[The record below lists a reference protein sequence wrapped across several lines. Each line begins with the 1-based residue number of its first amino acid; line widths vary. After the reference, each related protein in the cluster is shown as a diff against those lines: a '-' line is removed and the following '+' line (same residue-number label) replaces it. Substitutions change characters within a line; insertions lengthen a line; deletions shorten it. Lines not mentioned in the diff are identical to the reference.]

1 VEKRLLIVIDGPA
14 GAGKSTAARSLAKKL
29 GYRYLD
35 TGATYR
41 VVALHAQARGITPEM
56 TEELDRLCAEIEIGF
71 KNTEKGQKV
80 YSDGSDVTEA
90 IRTPEI
96 SMLASRISQEQ
107 VVREAM
113 VDLQRRLGGPGVV
126 AEGRDMGLVV
136 FPEADI
142 KFYLDATPQQRG
154 TRRYE
159 ELLARGIPA
168 ILSHVIEDINK
179 RDQDDQTREVAPLRM
194 ASDAIL
200 IDSTAMT
207 PEQVVERMLVE
218 IERSMGGSVKP

>member
-1 VEKRLLIVIDGPA
+1 MEKRLLIVIDGPA

-41 VVALHAQARGITPEM
+41 VVALHAQVRGITPDM
-56 TEELDRLCAEIEIGF
+56 TEKLRELCTEIDIEF
-71 KNTEKGQKV
+71 KDTEKGQKV
-80 YSDGSDVTEA
+80 YSNGRDVTEA

-96 SMLASRISQEQ
+96 SMLASKISQER

-136 FPEADI
+136 FPEADV
-142 KFYLDATPQQRG
+142 KFYLDAAPRERG
-154 TRRYE
+154 TRRYK
-159 ELLARGIPA
+159 ELLARGIPT

-179 RDQDDQTREVAPLRM
+179 RDQEDRTREVAPLQM
-194 ASDAIL
+194 APDAIR
-200 IDSTAMT
+200 IDSTALN
-207 PEQVVERMLVE
+207 PSEVLRSMLVE
-218 IERSMGGSVKP
+218 IERQK

>member
-41 VVALHAQARGITPEM
+41 VVALHAKARGITPEM
-56 TEELDRLCAEIEIGF
+56 TEELGRLCAEIDIVFEDS
-71 KNTEKGQKV
+71 EEGQKI
-80 YSDGSDVTEA
+80 YSEGRDVTEA

-96 SMLASRISQEQ
+96 SMLASRISQER

-142 KFYLDATPQQRG
+142 KFYLDATPQERG

-159 ELLARGIPA
+159 ELLNRGIPA
-168 ILSHVIEDINK
+168 MFSHVIEDINK
-179 RDQDDQTREVAPLRM
+179 RDREDQTREVAPLQK
-194 ASDAIL
+194 ASDAIP
-200 IDSTAMT
+200 IDSTALT
-207 PEQVVERMLVE
+207 PEQVLERMLVE
-218 IERSMGGSVKP
+218 IKRSQGGL